1 MAGSLPILT
10 FHAVDD
16 RASVSSFPVK
26 LFKRGMASLHD
37 NAYRTLNL
45 NRLIDHLRR
54 GIPFPARSFVI
65 TFDDGYQSV
74 YERAFPILQSY
85 DFSAIVFLTTG
96 RHSYQTD
103 ALRLPSIFGRSMLSW
118 SEIREMQRCGI
129 EFGAHTLTHPDL
141 TQLSIKSAEREIC
154 ESKAIIENALSAP
167 VASFAYPYGRYD
179 TGSREIVRQHF
190 TCASSDKLGLAHASS
205 DAFALERIDAY
216 YLRSGRLF
224 DLISSPLFAWYI
236 YGRNLPRQ
244 IRRAVQVGQSRSN
257 DQ

>member
-16 RASVSSFPVK
+16 RASVISFPVN
-26 LFKRGMASLHD
+26 LFKRGMASLHG

-45 NRLIDHLRR
+45 TGIIDHLQH
-54 GIPFPARSFVI
+54 GIPFPAQSFVI

-74 YERAFPILQSY
+74 YEEAFPILQSY
-85 DFSAIVFLTTG
+85 GFSAIVFLTTG
-96 RHSYQTD
+96 SRGHQTD
-103 ALRLPSIFGRSMLSW
+103 ALRLPSMCGRSMLSW

-141 TQLSIKSAEREIC
+141 TRLSIKSAEREIC
-154 ESKAIIENALSAP
+154 ESKAIIENALSTS

-179 TGSREIVRQHF
+179 TRSREIVRRHF
-190 TCASSDKLGLAHASS
+190 TCASSDKLGLAHTGS
-205 DAFALERIDAY
+205 DVFALERVDAY
-216 YLRSGRLF
+216 YLRSRRLF
-224 DLISSPLFAWYI
+224 DLISTAFFPWYI

-244 IRRAVQVGQSRSN
+244 IRRAGQFWQSRSN
-257 DQ
+257 SY